1 MGLDFLKDNKIE
13 ILSKVYKL
21 HNDLF
26 YNFSIFCFLIVNLLS
41 TVLSTKK
48 PSPFSH
54 YYVCILKDHINVCVM
69 LVCCW
74 RWMFVCFSIFIFMAI
89 YILFDQKP
97 FWRFDSSKI
106 TARYWTKKT
115 MMIPFKALYHKSYP
129 TYSKTIEEKYSNY
142 LQCTIESIHLC
153 KIHHHSEIYYSG
165 IDSRAFF
172 LISWL
177 KYCFKIISSKK

>member
-1 MGLDFLKDNKIE
+1 M
-13 ILSKVYKL
+13 
-21 HNDLF
+21 
-26 YNFSIFCFLIVNLLS
+26 FCFLTLNLLS

-129 TYSKTIEEKYSNY
+129 TYSNTIEEKYRNY
-142 LQCTIESIHLC
+142 LMH
-153 KIHHHSEIYYSG
+153 YWN
-165 IDSRAFF
+165 DSFF
-172 LISWL
+172 LN
-177 KYCFKIISSKK
+177 SSLFGYSLFRNWFYSFFLSS